1 MKKTLFWSAAFVGIL
16 AIVALIGVWQER
28 EVIVNFLKECRN
40 QKVTEALEIDQLMSD
55 SKLLD

>member
-1 MKKTLFWSAAFVGIL
+1 MKKTLFWGAAFVGIL